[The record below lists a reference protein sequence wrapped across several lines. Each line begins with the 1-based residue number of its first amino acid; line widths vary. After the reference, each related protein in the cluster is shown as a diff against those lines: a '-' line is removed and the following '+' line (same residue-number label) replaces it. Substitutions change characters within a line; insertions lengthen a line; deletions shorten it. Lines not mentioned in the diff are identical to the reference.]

1 MISRKIEIKTHMK
14 SSFVRSEKLILF
26 HLHLEVLKSDTS
38 STIEHLKN
46 EKNVFESAEKCV
58 EG

>member
-1 MISRKIEIKTHMK
+1 MK